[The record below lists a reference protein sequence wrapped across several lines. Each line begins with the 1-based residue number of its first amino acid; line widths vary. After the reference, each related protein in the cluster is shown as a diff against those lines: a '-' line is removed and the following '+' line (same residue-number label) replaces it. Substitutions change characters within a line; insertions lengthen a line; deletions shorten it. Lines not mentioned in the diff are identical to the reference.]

1 MKRSVSLNDH
11 YKAFFEN
18 EMDGIFIADKEGKI
32 IEVNRSGC
40 KLLGFSKKEI
50 IGTSSSKLARAH
62 LNSIET
68 KKALQEFKKKG
79 TWFGEVEVERADGS
93 VIDTELWARRDK
105 ANENIYIILR
115 DISER
120 KKTQVALQKL
130 TLRFEEQARTLQVI
144 LSSTT
149 NHIYVVNK
157 KGEYEYVN
165 KAVSDA
171 IGKPISE
178 IIGMTGEKLGFSK
191 EFVQTIGGLRQ
202 KIFETGKSFR
212 AETWFPTQEGERFFE
227 FVLNPIRDRKGAI
240 VSVVKTATDITDRK
254 LLEKKKDEFLG
265 IASHELKTPLTS
277 IKGYTQILEK
287 KFKLAEDEESL
298 HHIIRVES
306 QLNRLTTLVSDLLDV
321 SRIDTG
327 KMILRREEFP
337 IADLIEDIVRDFEY
351 MSYSHEFILHIT
363 DDAYVGAD
371 KYRIGQV
378 LVNLIANAIKYSP
391 QADKIIITVDTD
403 RENVVIGV
411 KDFGIGID
419 RRAQKKIFE
428 RFYQMNFENGGK
440 FSGLGLGLFI
450 SSEIIERHG
459 GQMWVKSRRGQ
470 GSTFYFSLP
479 IVYKREEMNRVN

>member
-1 MKRSVSLNDH
+1 
-11 YKAFFEN
+11 
-18 EMDGIFIADKEGKI
+18 MDGIFIADKEGKI
-32 IEVNRSGC
+32 IEVNKSGC
-40 KLLGFSKKEI
+40 EILGFSRKEI
-50 IGTSSSKLARAH
+50 IGTSGSKLAHAH
-62 LNSIET
+62 LNNKE
-68 KKALQEFKKKG
+68 ALQDFQKKG
-79 TWFGEVEVERADGS
+79 FWYGEVEVERADGS
-93 VIDTELWARRDK
+93 VINTELWARKDK
-105 ANENIYIILR
+105 ASGNIYIILR
-115 DISER
+115 DITER
-120 KKTQVALQKL
+120 KKTQLALQKL
-130 TLRFEEQARTLQVI
+130 TLKFEEQARTLQAI

-149 NHIYVVNK
+149 NHIYVVNR

-171 IGKPISE
+171 IGKPIKD
-178 IIGMTGEKLGFSK
+178 IIGMTGKDLGFPD
-191 EFVQTIGGLRQ
+191 EFNKTIGGLRQ
-202 KIFETGKSFR
+202 KIFETGKSYR

-227 FVLNPIRDRKGAI
+227 FVLNPIRDKKGTI

-277 IKGYTQILEK
+277 IKGYTQILER
-287 KFKLAEDEESL
+287 KFKQAEDEESL

-327 KMILRREEFP
+327 KMVLRREEFA
-337 IADLIEDIVRDFEY
+337 IGELVDDIVHDFEY
-351 MSYSHEFILHIT
+351 MSYSHEFILQIT
-363 DDAYVGAD
+363 ENAYVGAD

-391 QADKIIITVDTD
+391 QADKIVITVDTD
-403 RENVVIGV
+403 KENVIVGV

-419 RRAQKKIFE
+419 ERAQKKIFE
-428 RFYQMNFENGGK
+428 RFYQMNFENGEK

-459 GQMWVKSRRGQ
+459 GQMWVESRKGK

-479 IVYKREEMNRVN
+479 IVYERNEMNRIN